1 MYALQDANIHNL
13 AVAGTFDD
21 CQDIVKAVSG
31 DLEFKSRWQVGSVNS
46 INWGR
51 IVAQV
56 VYYFRGYLSAT
67 KRPDERVSFAVPS
80 GNFGNILSGWIARSM
95 GLPIDRLVLATNEN
109 DVLDEFFRTG
119 RYRVR
124 SGSETHATSSP
135 SMDISKASNFE
146 RYIFDVVGRVPEIV
160 RELWWE
166 IDTRGEFHIAG
177 TPFFEVVQR
186 GCVVSGRSTHIDRLR
201 TIRTVEQRY
210 GIVIDP
216 HTADGLKVALEHL
229 DSAVPMIC
237 LETALPAKFSATI
250 VEALGRAPDRPAAFA
265 DIESLP
271 QQFESIAAEVRAV
284 KDCIAA
290 HGG

>member
-1 MYALQDANIHNL
+1 
-13 AVAGTFDD
+13 
-21 CQDIVKAVSG
+21 
-31 DLEFKSRWQVGSVNS
+31 
-46 INWGR
+46 
-51 IVAQV
+51 
-56 VYYFRGYLSAT
+56 
-67 KRPDERVSFAVPS
+67 
-80 GNFGNILSGWIARSM
+80 
-95 GLPIDRLVLATNEN
+95 
-109 DVLDEFFRTG
+109 
-119 RYRVR
+119 
-124 SGSETHATSSP
+124 
-135 SMDISKASNFE
+135 MDISKASNFE